1 MSVSYESAVSSLLAL
16 GHELISDRKFD
27 LAHMRVLAQALGNP
41 QRRLPAV
48 LIAGTNGK
56 GSTAATLAAIA
67 QAAGYRTG
75 LYTSPHLIEANER
88 IQINR
93 EPISNIEFAEM
104 YQRVETAAQQLVAR
118 GELPWHPSFF
128 EMLTAMMFEY
138 FASSG
143 VDLAVLEVGMGGRLD
158 ATNIADPCISVIT
171 DIDFDHQ
178 KFLGDTLP
186 EIAREKAGIL
196 RRNGVVVLL
205 PQHPQVNDA
214 LGHAILE
221 CDARPVSAVKQ
232 MPPVT
237 PEAEVAGSQASSS
250 AARTRFL
257 LDYMG
262 RTIMV
267 DSPLLGRHQ
276 LRNLA
281 LAITAAEQLNHCGFK
296 ILPEHVEAG
305 IRNTEWPAR
314 FQVIPATADF
324 PEAVLDVAHNP
335 AGAWSLRSALSTF
348 YPDRRLTMV
357 FGVMRDKAV
366 QEIAEILFPLMERV
380 IAVRADN
387 PRAASPDEIAEM
399 AQHTGAEIVRA
410 HSVQDALDQART
422 LTDKK
427 GVVVVSGSIYIV
439 GSSLRFFS
447 EVANRVSASSDP
459 PRGGPR
465 AFRQT

>member
-16 GHELISDRKFD
+16 GHELTGDRKFD
-27 LAHMRVLAQALGNP
+27 LAHMRTLSQALGTP
-41 QRRLPAV
+41 HRRLPAV
-48 LIAGTNGK
+48 LVAGTNGK
-56 GSTAATLAAIA
+56 GSTSATLASIV

-75 LYTSPHLIEANER
+75 LYTSPHLIEVNER

-93 EPISNIEFAEM
+93 EPISHVEFVEM
-104 YQRVETAAQQLVAR
+104 YQRVEDAVQQLLSR

-128 EMLTAMMFEY
+128 EMITAMMFEY

-143 VDLAVLEVGMGGRLD
+143 VELAVLEVGMGGRLD
-158 ATNIADPCISVIT
+158 ATNISDPCVSVIT

-178 KFLGDTLP
+178 KFLGNTLP

-205 PQHPQVNDA
+205 PQHPHVNDA
-214 LGHAILE
+214 LGRAIME
-221 CDARPVSAVKQ
+221 SNARPVSAVKH

-237 PEAEVAGSQASSS
+237 PEAAEYGLQSSHTTL
-250 AARTRFL
+250 RTRFPL
-257 LDYMG
+257 EYMG
-262 RTIMV
+262 QTIIV

-281 LAITAAEQLNHCGFK
+281 LAITAAEQLNQCGFK

-305 IRNTEWPAR
+305 IRNTEWRAR
-314 FQVIPATADF
+314 FQVIPASADF

-348 YPDRRLTMV
+348 FPERPLTMV

-380 IAVRADN
+380 VATRADN

-399 AQHTGAEIVRA
+399 AGHTGAEIVRA
-410 HSVQDALDQART
+410 QSVQDALQQARA
-422 LTDKK
+422 LAGKK
-427 GVVVVSGSIYIV
+427 GVVVITGSIYIV
-439 GSSLRFFS
+439 GEALRCIVGAVNGHS
-447 EVANRVSASSDP
+447 ISV
-459 PRGGPR
+459 
-465 AFRQT
+465 

>member
-1 MSVSYESAVSSLLAL
+1 MPVSYESAVSRLLAL
-16 GHELISDRKFD
+16 GHELTSNRKFD

-41 QRRLPAV
+41 QRRLPGV

-56 GSTAATLAAIA
+56 GSTAATLAGIG

-75 LYTSPHLIEANER
+75 LYTSPHLTEVNER

-93 EPISNIEFAEM
+93 EPISNIEFAEI
-104 YQRVETAAQQLVAR
+104 YQRVESTAQQLVAQ

-128 EMLTAMMFEY
+128 EVLTAMMFEY
-138 FASSG
+138 FASAG
-143 VDLAVLEVGMGGRLD
+143 VELAVLEVGMGGRLD
-158 ATNIADPCISVIT
+158 ATNISDPCISVIT
-171 DIDFDHQ
+171 DIDYDHQ
-178 KFLGDTLP
+178 KFLGNTLP

-214 LGHAILE
+214 LGHAIVE
-221 CDARPVSAVKQ
+221 CGARPVNAVKH

-237 PEAEVAGSQASSS
+237 PEAEADPPNP
-250 AARTRFL
+250 AALARSHFL
-257 LDYMG
+257 VDYMG
-262 RTIMV
+262 QTITV

-281 LAITAAEQLNHCGFK
+281 VAITAAEQLNHCGFR

-305 IRNTEWPAR
+305 IRNTEWRAR
-314 FQVIPATADF
+314 FQVIPAGVDF

-335 AGAWSLRSALSTF
+335 AGAWALRSALSTF
-348 YPDRRLTMV
+348 YPDRRFTMV

-366 QEIAEILFPLMERV
+366 QEITEILFPLMEQV
-380 IAVRADN
+380 IATRADN
-387 PRAASPDEIAEM
+387 PRSASADEIAEL
-399 AQHTGAEIVRA
+399 AGHTGTEVVRA
-410 HSVQDALDQART
+410 QSVQDALDQARA

-427 GVVVVSGSIYIV
+427 GVVVITGSIYIV
-439 GSSLRFFS
+439 GEALSILT
-447 EVANRVSASSDP
+447 ANA
-459 PRGGPR
+459 
-465 AFRQT
+465 ARQSV